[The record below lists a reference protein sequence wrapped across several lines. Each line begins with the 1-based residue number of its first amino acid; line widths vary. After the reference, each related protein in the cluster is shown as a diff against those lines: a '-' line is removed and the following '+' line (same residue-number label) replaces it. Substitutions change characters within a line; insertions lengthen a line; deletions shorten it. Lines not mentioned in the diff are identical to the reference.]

1 MRRFPWLLTLVTAPV
16 LTLLI
21 GLGVWQVQRMG
32 WKEGLIAR
40 AEAAA
45 TAPPAAMEAVLAAPA
60 PEFRKAL
67 VVCPGLATAPFVELQ
82 SIHDG
87 QAGSRLISA
96 CRAPG
101 IDTPFLIDRGF
112 VADTVSAR
120 PRVVASTLPLSI
132 LVELRRTP
140 PPGAMAPPSAGNR
153 FYARDN
159 AAIAATLG
167 VARPSEF
174 TLFALA
180 STNPELG
187 ALQPSAP
194 PPAFANNHLGYVMTW
209 FGLAIALVGFYAAM
223 VRRRISGPR
232 PDRKQRDL
240 P

>member
-1 MRRFPWLLTLVTAPV
+1 MRRFPWLLTLFTAPV
-16 LTLLI
+16 LALLI
-21 GLGVWQVQRMG
+21 GLGVWQVQRMA
-32 WKEGLIAR
+32 WKEALIAR

-45 TAPPAAMEAVLAAPA
+45 TAPPAAMATVLAAPEA
-60 PEFRKAL
+60 EFRKAL

-101 IDTPFLIDRGF
+101 IETPFLIDRGF
-112 VADTVSAR
+112 VADTISAR

-140 PPGAMAPPSAGNR
+140 PAGAMAPPPSQGR

-159 AAIAATLG
+159 AAMAEALG
-167 VARPSEF
+167 VAAPSEF

-180 STNPELG
+180 STNPEFG
-187 ALQPSAP
+187 ALTASAP
-194 PPAFANNHLGYVMTW
+194 PAAFANNHLGYVMTW
-209 FGLAIALVGFYAAM
+209 FGLAIALIGFYAAM
-223 VRRRISGPR
+223 VRRRFSDRASGR
-232 PDRKQRDL
+232 TQKDL